1 MLFRSVKRSEE
12 EGKDGIAMG
21 MRREEKRGEERGR
34 KEERRGEERRGEER
48 RGEKRGGT
56 WIWQRQGKTV
66 GDIMEFREAFVTSA
80 LHTHRISGLDKMED

>member
-1 MLFRSVKRSEE
+1 MKSYFMSLTGSLTVTVKQVRTGAAIDGRVKRSEE

-56 WIWQRQGKTV
+56 WIWQR
-66 GDIMEFREAFVTSA
+66 
-80 LHTHRISGLDKMED
+80 